1 MKEEPEAEHPS
12 DQSESTA
19 AVAKKYEPRGKAPS
33 SFILPPSSLLSRW
46 RNAILGTLLVI
57 AGCVTAFFTIFAR
70 NLGDPSLATGAAIAS
85 LLFALLITI
94 LVVPPLARSAY
105 LEVANRGLPLE
116 VTGGGVIFIIIL
128 VVVALAAWNTGN
140 NLLFLV
146 FSIMLST
153 LFVSWAAA
161 RLTLRDL
168 TVAARFPDHIFA
180 GEPTEVLVTIKNEKR
195 VLPSFSILVEARGPA
210 DRKARKT
217 TRRSRFLKRTL
228 GYFTY
233 IPHRAAAEQTIEQLF
248 RKRGHVLVTGFELS
262 TRFPFGFFRH
272 RRRLRS
278 REVDIVVYPKPQP
291 VADELHLLPLFSGQS
306 TAFRRGFGHDLLLLR
321 DYQQRD
327 DFRHIDWKATARAR
341 RLTVREFTAED
352 ERRMTILLD
361 TRLTEDIDQENFR
374 IRFENGVIQAA
385 SLVKHFIDERAEVSL
400 VVGNESTP
408 FGKGL
413 EHLYACLRKLA
424 VIQPDREHSGDR
436 ELERRVDLATAR
448 GGRGGDTNYLII
460 LTAAARGNVPPNVW
474 RRGYV
479 IFL

>member
-1 MKEEPEAEHPS
+1 MKDERR
-12 DQSESTA
+12 T
-19 AVAKKYEPRGKAPS
+19 RTPS
-33 SFILPPSSLLSRW
+33 SDSDELKTTSRNEEDRANKRRSSFLSRW
-46 RNAILGTLLVI
+46 RNTIIGTLLVLGGV
-57 AGCVTAFFTIFAR
+57 ATAFFTIFAR
-70 NLGDPSLATGAAIAS
+70 NLGEPSLAGTGAIAS
-85 LLFALLITI
+85 LVFALLITV

-105 LEVANRGLPLE
+105 VEVSSRGLPLE
-116 VTGGGVIFIIIL
+116 VTSGGVIFIIIL

-161 RLTLRDL
+161 RLTLREL

-180 GEPTEVLVTIKNEKR
+180 GEPTEVLVTVRNEKHL
-195 VLPSFSILVEARGPA
+195 LPSFSILVEARGPA
-210 DRKARKT
+210 DKTRKK

-291 VADELHLLPLFSGQS
+291 VADELHLLPLFTGQTPS
-306 TAFRRGFGHDLLLLR
+306 FRRGFGHDLLMLR

-327 DFRHIDWKATARAR
+327 DLRHIDWKATARAR

-352 ERRMTILLD
+352 ERRITILLD
-361 TRLTEDIDQENFR
+361 TRLTDDIDQENFR
-374 IRFENGVIQAA
+374 IRFENGVVQAA

-400 VVGNESTP
+400 AAGGEVTP
-408 FGKGL
+408 FGTGL
-413 EHLYACLRKLA
+413 EHLYTCLRRLA
-424 VIQPDREHSGDR
+424 LVQPDRKSTNDR
-436 ELERRVDLATAR
+436 ELERMVDAATAR
-448 GGRGGDTNYLII
+448 DGRGGDTNYLII
-460 LTAAARGNVPPNVW
+460 LSASARGNIPPNVW

-479 IFL
+479 VFL

>member
-1 MKEEPEAEHPS
+1 MKASRQDPSGLLATDRAAEREHERKRS
-12 DQSESTA
+12 SSSSSISH
-19 AVAKKYEPRGKAPS
+19 RS
-33 SFILPPSSLLSRW
+33 SFFSRW
-46 RNAILGTLLVI
+46 RNTILGTLLVI
-57 AGCVTAFFTIFAR
+57 GGCATAFFTIFAR
-70 NLGDPSLATGAAIAS
+70 HLGEPSLAGAGAIAS

-116 VTGGGVIFIIIL
+116 VTAGGVIFIIIL
-128 VVVALAAWNTGN
+128 VIVALAAWNTGN

-146 FSIMLST
+146 FSLMLST

-195 VLPSFSILVEARGPA
+195 LLPSFSILVEARGPA
-210 DRKARKT
+210 DRKAKKAV
-217 TRRSRFLKRTL
+217 RRSRFLKRTL
-228 GYFTY
+228 AYFTY

-291 VADELHLLPLFSGQS
+291 IADELHLLPLFTGQS
-306 TAFRRGFGHDLLLLR
+306 ASFRRGFGHDLLLLR

-327 DFRHIDWKATARAR
+327 DLRHIDWKATARAR

-361 TRLTEDIDQENFR
+361 TRLTEDIDRENFR

-385 SLVKHFIDERAEVSL
+385 SLVKHFIEERAEVSL
-400 VVGNESTP
+400 VVGNESTA

-413 EHLYACLRKLA
+413 EHLYVCLRKLA
-424 VIQPDREHSGDR
+424 LVQAERETSGDR
-436 ELERRVDLATAR
+436 ELERMVDTATTRDGRV
-448 GGRGGDTNYLII
+448 GDTNYLII
-460 LTAAARGNVPPNVW
+460 LTASARGNIPPNVW